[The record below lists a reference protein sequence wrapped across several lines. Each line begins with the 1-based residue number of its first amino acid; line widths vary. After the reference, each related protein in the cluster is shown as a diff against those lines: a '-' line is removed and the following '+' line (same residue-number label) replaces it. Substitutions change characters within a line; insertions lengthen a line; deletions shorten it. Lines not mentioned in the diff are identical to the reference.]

1 MEQVRMIGIFEDAEA
16 AAKLQCEGQ
25 DETSCDVLDT
35 PFPLEEGLVTTLI
48 EMATK
53 FLSGSIYK
61 PADPANNASDDLSEI
76 ASFLRQNL
84 KSNMQKQ
91 IES

>member
-1 MEQVRMIGIFEDAEA
+1 MKKVKMIGVFEDAES

-25 DETSCDVLDT
+25 EESCDVLDT
-35 PFPLEEGLVTTLI
+35 PFPLEGGLVTSLI
-48 EMATK
+48 EMAVK

-61 PADPANNASDDLSEI
+61 PEDPANNASDDLSDI

-84 KSNMQKQ
+84 KSKLQQ
-91 IES
+91 

>member
-1 MEQVRMIGIFEDAEA
+1 MNGIFEDAED
-16 AAKLQCEGQ
+16 AAKLQCEEQ
-25 DETSCDVLDT
+25 DDVICDILDT

-61 PADPANNASDDLSEI
+61 PVDPTNNSSDDLSEI
-76 ASFLRQNL
+76 ASFLRQNM
-84 KSNMQKQ
+84 KSKMWQ
-91 IES
+91 